1 MAIIKTEAV
10 VLKGW
15 KLGETSKILLLYTKD
30 HGRIKVVAKGARN
43 PKSQFKG
50 CQEPLSRIEIIY
62 YDKPARDLQ
71 LLSKADLITP
81 HYHIIGDIAKTALGL
96 ATLELL
102 NKAVAGEE
110 SYPRVYDLLC
120 NTLERLD
127 QTQKFVEGIFWYF
140 ENHFI
145 ELLGYKPKWNI
156 CLKCGAS
163 LRDSGGLFQPSRGGL
178 ICRDCAGAAGGDVIS
193 GEALEILF
201 WMQTCSIIDA
211 CSIQPDIRQQAE
223 IRRAFDLYFK
233 THLDYLRP
241 LNSLKIYYEHEHKK
255 TAPL

>member
-30 HGRIKVVAKGARN
+30 HGRVKAVAKGARN

-50 CQEPLSRIEIIY
+50 CLEPLSRIAVIY

-71 LLSKADLITP
+71 LLTKADLVTP

-110 SYPRVYDLLC
+110 PFPQVYDLLC
-120 NTLERLD
+120 STLERLD
-127 QTQKFVEGIFWYF
+127 RSEKFSEGIFWYF
-140 ENHFI
+140 QNHFI
-145 ELLGYKPKWNI
+145 ELLGYRPNWSA

-163 LRDSGGLFQPSRGGL
+163 LRDSGGMFHPSRGGL
-178 ICRDCAGAAGGDVIS
+178 VCGQCAGGAGGAVIS

-201 WMQTCSIIDA
+201 WMQTCSISEA
-211 CSIQPDIRQQAE
+211 CSIEPDPVQTAE

-241 LNSLKIYYEHEHKK
+241 LNSLKVFYEHERSK
-255 TAPL
+255 TARE